1 MDKLNLGPML
11 AAATAG
17 RKDASMSVEASANI
31 QQRRREQRGWYFYDW
46 AASAFSTT
54 VVTVFLGPYLTSVA
68 QAAAEAGQPIT
79 ILGLVPVT
87 AESYFPYVVSLSV
100 VLQVLVMPVVGAFAD
115 VARSRRAVMGLF
127 AYVGALAVMG
137 MFFLQGTGY
146 QLGGI
151 LFIVAN
157 VAFGAAMTVYNSFL
171 PQIATPDERDG
182 VSSRAWAMGY
192 VGGGLLVVI
201 NLALFLGHSSLGIE
215 EGFAVRICLLSA
227 GIWWGVFTLIP
238 LARLRDRA
246 RGTGTADGPGQGQG
260 QGHRHGHGIIAG
272 FRQLGRTFAELRMY
286 PQALLFVAAF
296 FFYNDGIQT
305 VIGLSA
311 TYADQELGLPTTV
324 VIVAVLVV
332 QVVGIGGALLL
343 GRIAGRIGAKRVVL
357 ASLVLWALILVFA
370 FALPVGAATLFLL
383 LAAAIGFVL
392 GGSQALSR
400 SLFAQLVPRDK
411 EGEYFAFY
419 EVSNGVSSILGPL
432 VFALTLQF
440 LGSYR
445 IAILALVVFFAIG
458 GVLLSRV
465 DVRKGI
471 AAVGNEQPRVA

>member
-1 MDKLNLGPML
+1 MRL
-11 AAATAG
+11 APAAPG
-17 RKDASMSVEASANI
+17 RKDADMSEPAIATSTELTP

-54 VVTVFLGPYLTSVA
+54 VATVFLGPYLTSVA
-68 QAAAEAGQPIT
+68 QNAAEAGERIT
-79 ILGLVPVT
+79 VLGLIPVT
-87 AESYFPYVVSLSV
+87 AESYFPYLVSISV
-100 VLQVLVMPVVGAFAD
+100 VAQLLVMPMVGSFAD

-127 AYVGALAVMG
+127 AYLGAFAVMG
-137 MFFLQGTGY
+137 MFFLQGTNY

-151 LFIVAN
+151 LFVIAN
-157 VAFGAAMTVYNSFL
+157 VAFGAAFTVYNSFL
-171 PQIATPDERDG
+171 PEIATPDERDG
-182 VSSRAWAMGY
+182 VSSRAWALGY
-192 VGGGLLVVI
+192 VGGGLLVVV
-201 NLALFLGHSSLGIE
+201 NLALFLGHQSLGIE

-227 GIWWGVFTLIP
+227 GIWWAIFTLIP
-238 LARLRDRA
+238 LARLRDRPA
-246 RGTGTADGPGQGQG
+246 PG
-260 QGHRHGHGIIAG
+260 GHGAGGLGGG
-272 FRQLGRTFAELRMY
+272 FRQLGRTFAELRQY
-286 PQALLFVAAF
+286 PQALLFIAAF

-332 QVVGIGGALLL
+332 QIVGIGGALLL
-343 GRIAGRIGAKRVVL
+343 GRLAGRLGAKKVVL
-357 ASLVLWALILVFA
+357 GSLVLWALVLVFA
-370 FALPVGAATLFLL
+370 FALPVGAATLFLV

-400 SLFAQLVPRDK
+400 SLFAQLIPRDK
-411 EGEYFAFY
+411 EGEYYAFY

-432 VFALTLQF
+432 VFGLTLQF

-458 GVLLSRV
+458 GLLLARV

-471 AAVGNEQPRVA
+471 ADAGNQQPKVA